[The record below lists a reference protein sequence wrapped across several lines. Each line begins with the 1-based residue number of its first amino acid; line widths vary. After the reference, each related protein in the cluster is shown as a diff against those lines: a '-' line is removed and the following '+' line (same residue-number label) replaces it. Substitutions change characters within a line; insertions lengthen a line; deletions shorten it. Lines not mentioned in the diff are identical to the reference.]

1 MKKQN
6 KSKMESKAIAVLSAI
21 VESEVQKNSREWPP
35 LCAGIFHQP
44 KRPKQKQSGLSEI
57 VISGYKYEEREW
69 GYKIEI

>member
-44 KRPKQKQSGLSEI
+44 KRPK
-57 VISGYKYEEREW
+57 
-69 GYKIEI
+69 